1 MLIYCTNTL
10 YYHPV
15 LCPHILAKGAE
26 DKIIQDIFQE
36 VNIDSQSDRQSDS
49 HPASQSDRQSD
60 SQPASQSDRQSDS
73 QPASQSDRQTGR
85 HTIGDTA
92 IEGGDSVLGG
102 EVISS
107 FFRRAAL
114 FSALIWNALF
124 YSVVAVCAVISI
136 LLSFLLPSYLISHF
150 CKLSTPLYVSH
161 SA

>member
-49 HPASQSDRQSD
+49 H
-60 SQPASQSDRQSDS
+60 PASQSDRQSDS